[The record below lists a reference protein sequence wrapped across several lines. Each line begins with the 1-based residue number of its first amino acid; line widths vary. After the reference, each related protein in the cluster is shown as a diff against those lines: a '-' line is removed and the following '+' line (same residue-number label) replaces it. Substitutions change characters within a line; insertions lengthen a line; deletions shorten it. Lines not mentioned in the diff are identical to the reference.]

1 MKTEK
6 IKAPFWAYL
15 LSAALVLLLIGVL
28 LLPSYLNTHMDG
40 EIQNFAEMENAFR
53 AVAEYLLVC
62 GDAVYSLSDAGG
74 TVSVCCGGRTLSDGG
89 HQAALRTVYDAENY
103 DGRQIDLATVEA
115 GAVLFRSAPQP
126 CALVYAPDGSVP
138 PAVSARY
145 KSVKRISDDFY
156 AVSA

>member
-53 AVAEYLLVC
+53 AVAE
-62 GDAVYSLSDAGG
+62 DVYKRQTLADTPTCVNRLMAFIVAFRPALSM
-74 TVSVCCGGRTLSDGG
+74 S
-89 HQAALRTVYDAENY
+89 
-103 DGRQIDLATVEA
+103 
-115 GAVLFRSAPQP
+115 
-126 CALVYAPDGSVP
+126 
-138 PAVSARY
+138 
-145 KSVKRISDDFY
+145 
-156 AVSA
+156 

>member
-89 HQAALRTVYDAENY
+89 HQAAL
-103 DGRQIDLATVEA
+103 
-115 GAVLFRSAPQP
+115 
-126 CALVYAPDGSVP
+126 
-138 PAVSARY
+138 AVSARY

>member
-53 AVAEYLLVC
+53 AVAEYLLV
-62 GDAVYSLSDAGG
+62 
-74 TVSVCCGGRTLSDGG
+74 
-89 HQAALRTVYDAENY
+89 
-103 DGRQIDLATVEA
+103 
-115 GAVLFRSAPQP
+115 
-126 CALVYAPDGSVP
+126 
-138 PAVSARY
+138 
-145 KSVKRISDDFY
+145 
-156 AVSA
+156 